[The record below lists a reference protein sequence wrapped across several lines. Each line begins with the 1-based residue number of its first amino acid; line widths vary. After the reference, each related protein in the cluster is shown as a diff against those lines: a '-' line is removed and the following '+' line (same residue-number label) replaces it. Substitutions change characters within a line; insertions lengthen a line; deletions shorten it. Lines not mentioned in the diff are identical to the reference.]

1 MHETPA
7 PHRSYRDRTVHR
19 RSPGRGAAA
28 GTKEIDVSGK
38 KDLRATPESDRRD
51 SALFSE
57 FLSGNEEAFEQ
68 LYTRYEKPLLVYC
81 RYLLSNT
88 QDAEEVFQET
98 WLRIVRMRRRGRE
111 VEHFRAFL
119 FTVARNTGLK
129 FIERRKRRQG
139 NVSLDQVDPAGEW
152 LLQQDANQYSDM
164 KELVNKALTRVPAAQ
179 REAFVLHAMLGYTF
193 DEVAEMQGV
202 SMTAAKTRAFRARHS
217 LRKLLAN
224 WLGMLEDEDPLAE
237 ATTDQGDR
245 RRAMD
250 DQRQ

>member
-1 MHETPA
+1 M
-7 PHRSYRDRTVHR
+7 
-19 RSPGRGAAA
+19 
-28 GTKEIDVSGK
+28 SGK

-51 SALFSE
+51 SALFAE
-57 FLSGNEEAFEQ
+57 FLAGNEEAFEK
-68 LYTRYEKPLLVYC
+68 LYSRYEKPLLVYC
-81 RYLLSNT
+81 KYLLSNA

-111 VEHFRAFL
+111 VDHFRAFL

-139 NVSLDQVDPAGEW
+139 NVSLDTIDPTGEW
-152 LLQQDANQYSDM
+152 LLRENSNQYSDL
-164 KELVNKALTRVPAAQ
+164 KELVNKALTRVPVPQ

-193 DEVAEMQGV
+193 DEIAEMQGV

-224 WLGMLEDEDPLAE
+224 WLGMTEDEDPLAVS
-237 ATTDQGDR
+237 TPDRSDR
-245 RRAMD
+245 RREIVD
-250 DQRQ
+250 SSLHNI